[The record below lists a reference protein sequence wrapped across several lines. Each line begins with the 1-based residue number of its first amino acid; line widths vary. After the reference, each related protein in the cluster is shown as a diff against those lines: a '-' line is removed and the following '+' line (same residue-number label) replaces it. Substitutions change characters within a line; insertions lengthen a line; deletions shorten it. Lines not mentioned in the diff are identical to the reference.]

1 MVLTEA
7 ITIGV
12 DVPEELSAVE
22 KMLIDD
28 EVMKKYLK

>member
-12 DVPEELSAVE
+12 DVPEDLVAVE
-22 KMLIDD
+22 KLLIND
-28 EVMKKYLK
+28 EVIKDYL